1 MTPIHQQFAA
11 LLAEWPTATLTP
23 LPTGAHLVEIV
34 GFKLPS
40 GWNRPEGTILFM
52 APPGYP
58 GAQPDCFWIEPAGLR
73 LVNGGTPQNS
83 NDANP
88 IPGVNGRSTTWFSWH
103 LQTWNPNN
111 DSLLTYL
118 NVITQR
124 LYPPR

>member
-1 MTPIHQQFAA
+1 MTPIERQ
-11 LLAEWPTATLTP
+11 LAELKAAYPEAKLAP
-23 LPTGAHLVEIV
+23 LPNGSHLIEVV
-34 GFKLPS
+34 GYPLPS
-40 GWNRPEGTILFM
+40 GWNRKEATILFV

-58 GAQPDCFWIEPAGLR
+58 GAQPDCFWIDPAGFR
-73 LVNGGTPQNS
+73 LANGGTPQNTNDS
-83 NDANP
+83 NA